1 MNIDIAKQK
10 EEYYK
15 GLLSEVYIDADYRSK
30 KVACK
35 VCKEYFYFI
44 NSKEQL
50 LKLIEKTVEDN
61 EKFPM
66 EMIKLMGR
74 FYYPGAHEIYFH
86 EKEGICSCCYVNK
99 PKYSFRKIIK
109 KLFKRD

>member
-1 MNIDIAKQK
+1 MNIDFAKQK

-15 GLLSEVYIDADYRSK
+15 AILSDVYIEPDFQSK

-35 VCKEYFYFI
+35 VCKEYFYYI
-44 NSKEQL
+44 NSKEEL
-50 LKLIEKTVEDN
+50 LKLIEETVKEN
-61 EKFPM
+61 ENFPM

-74 FYYPGAHEIYFH
+74 FYYPGADLISFH

-109 KLFKRD
+109 KLFKM